1 MARQADVAILADLR
15 FPGGTSAA
23 IAAEIDAQAAAGY
36 RTALI
41 ALKAP
46 ILKFPHPIHP
56 LLRAHLDAGRAELLD
71 PDAAVEAGL
80 ALVHHPQVLTH
91 LPRGR
96 LRLQAEHHL
105 LVVHHPPFDAD
116 GQPFY
121 DWRRIDHHAAALFG
135 RPIPWAPVGPLVRR
149 QLRDLG
155 LPGGLWPDDWH
166 NVLDPAAWAVERA
179 PAGATLVVG
188 RHSRPDLLKWPA
200 TREEALLVYPTAP
213 EFEVRVLG
221 SDPAIASLLAPLP
234 ENWRLLSF
242 GSMDVRAFLGGLD
255 VYLFYHHPRWVEAFG
270 RTLLEAMATG
280 LPVVLPEHF
289 RELFGEAALYADPV
303 EAVDVLH
310 RLRAD
315 PDWRRHQGELARG
328 LVAERFSAA
337 RHVERLRTIVG
348 APAAVPRPRPARTRT
363 LLLFTS
369 NGVGLGHVTRALAVA
384 KRCPPELEPVF
395 VTLSQA
401 AGLIEE
407 AGYSVEYLPFHAY
420 LGADT
425 NRWNHYL
432 FGELAEIVRYHDPR
446 VILFDGNTP
455 YSGLVRVVQGA
466 ERAWAVW
473 VRRGFWRSGSGT
485 AALERESAFDAVVE
499 PEDLA
504 DIVDQGPTTKHL
516 GRTVRVPPVRL
527 LDSAELLSSE
537 DARRE
542 LELPPGEPC
551 FLLQLGAGNN
561 FDFGPVQDRIL
572 ARLRELPDA
581 TVAVLASPISQ
592 GSEPDEGAPRLLR
605 VFPSS
610 RYLRAFDAVV
620 SAVGYNSFH
629 ELILS
634 GIPSLF
640 VPNEHPMMD
649 DQAARAEHAQRM
661 GWALALRAGDVYGLD
676 EQVDRLL
683 DPDER
688 EAMRRAMALLPQ
700 RNGAADAA
708 RILTEMAYTLRADR
722 AG

>member
-1 MARQADVAILADLR
+1 MARQVDVAILGDLR

-23 IAAEIDAQAAAGY
+23 IAAEIDAQFSAGY

-46 ILKFPHPIHP
+46 VLRFPHPIHP
-56 LLRAHLDAGRAELLD
+56 LLRAHLDAGRADLV
-71 PDAAVEAGL
+71 DAEAVVEAGL

-96 LRLQAEHHL
+96 LRLQAEQHL
-105 LVVHHPPFDAD
+105 LVAHHPPFDAD

-121 DWRRIDHHAAALFG
+121 DWQRIDHHAAALFG
-135 RPIPWAPVGPLVRR
+135 RPITWAPVGPLVRR

-155 LPGGLWPDDWH
+155 LAGGLWPEDWH
-166 NVLDPAAWAVERA
+166 NVLDPAAWMIERA
-179 PAGATLVVG
+179 PIGDTLVVG

-200 TREEALLVYPTAP
+200 TREEALLVYPTTP

-221 SDPAIASLLAPLP
+221 TDPAIARFLAPVP
-234 ENWRLLSF
+234 ENWRLLPF
-242 GSMDVRAFLGGLD
+242 GSMDVRAFLGSLD
-255 VYLFYHHPRWVEAFG
+255 AYLFYHHPRWVEAFG

-280 LPVVLPEHF
+280 LPVVLPRHF
-289 RELFGEAALYADPV
+289 RELFRDAAIYADPL

-310 RLRAD
+310 RLRDD
-315 PDWRRHQGELARG
+315 PTRRQEQGDAARQI
-328 LVAERFSAA
+328 VAERFSSA
-337 RHVERLRTIVG
+337 RHVERLRAIVG
-348 APAAVPRPRPARTRT
+348 APAAVPRSRPRRLRTV
-363 LLLFTS
+363 LFFTS
-369 NGVGLGHVTRALAVA
+369 NGVGLGHVTRALAIA

-395 VTLSQA
+395 VTLSQS
-401 AGLIEE
+401 AGLIED
-407 AGYSVEYLPFHAY
+407 AGFSVEYLPFHAY

-432 FGELAEIVRYHDPR
+432 ANELAEIARYHDPR

-455 YSGLVRVVQGA
+455 YSGLVRAMHGA
-466 ERAWAVW
+466 DRAWAVW
-473 VRRGFWRSGSGT
+473 VRRGFWRAGSGA

-504 DIVDQGPTTKHL
+504 DIVDQGPTTRHL

-527 LDSAELLSSE
+527 LDGAELLSRE
-537 DARRE
+537 EARHE
-542 LELPPGEPC
+542 LELPPDGPC
-551 FLLQLGAGNN
+551 FLVQLGAGNN
-561 FDFGPVQDRIL
+561 FDFGPVQERVL
-572 ARLRELPDA
+572 ERLGEVPGA
-581 TVAVLASPISQ
+581 TVAVLASPISH
-592 GSEPDEGAPRLLR
+592 GPMPAEDAPRILR

-610 RYLRAFDAVV
+610 RYLRAFDGVV

-629 ELILS
+629 ELILA
-634 GIPSLF
+634 GAPTLF

-661 GWALALRAGDVYGLD
+661 GWSLALRAGDVYGLD

-683 DPDER
+683 DPDECQ
-688 EAMRRAMALLPQ
+688 AMRRAMALLPQ

-722 AG
+722 GG